1 MMDIVL
7 LGAAVVIAILTM
19 WGNLDPLGALNE
31 VMEERHSSSK
41 KIALPRYI
49 FVPYK
54 RTFWYDK
61 WMPLRGVPA
70 DGKVFL
76 LTFILTIIN
85 YAIGCLLPC
94 LLILFYVFMDIK
106 GLKLFGM
113 AFSYLLF
120 SFLIGCLYIVFKR
133 KK

>member
-1 MMDIVL
+1 MDILV

-31 VMEERHSSSK
+31 VMEESNSSSK

-49 FVPYK
+49 YVPYK
-54 RTFWYDK
+54 RKFWYDK
-61 WMPLRGVPA
+61 WMPFRGVPA

-94 LLILFYVFMDIK
+94 LLILLYVLIDIK
-106 GLKLFGM
+106 GLELLGI
-113 AFSYLLF
+113 ALGYLLF
-120 SFLIGCLYIVFKR
+120 SLLIGCFYIVLKR
-133 KK
+133 RK